1 MADNVRPF
9 TRPVIRV
16 PERWRAHA
24 NALSQLRSEIDAL
37 RLRLEEERRQFL
49 DVMKE
54 DIAKSTSTADGRRG
68 FFLRASRR
76 PWEWR
81 RGISINARDALTLLE
96 CASERVSYAT
106 PSDYDLEFLPPEPAG
121 PRSDA
126 S

>member
-68 FFLRASRR
+68 FFPESESKAMGMAS
-76 PWEWR
+76 WHLDK
-81 RGISINARDALTLLE
+81 NARDALTLLE

-106 PSDYDLEFLPPEPAG
+106 PSDYDLEFLPAG